1 MDSPPELATPI
12 LTPSSACINQRRS
25 AEEADKAEE
34 DEKMKPVTI
43 NNCQH
48 TTCSQEL
55 VYQRYDANTLLDR
68 SNVSSNTSESID
80 PNDDDQA
87 ELHKREILSD
97 EDAVL
102 VWTGGRSQ
110 NICSLLVTLHLLPW
124 PGLHWRPLTMQQLL
138 TTADVRRAYHRAC
151 RAVHPDHHMAT
162 SRENLASLVTKELNM
177 AWLEFGNRHDY
188 QTTSDWV
195 HFD

>member
-1 MDSPPELATPI
+1 MLPRCDAYTQS
-12 LTPSSACINQRRS
+12 
-25 AEEADKAEE
+25 
-34 DEKMKPVTI
+34 DESKVK
-43 NNCQH
+43 
-48 TTCSQEL
+48 
-55 VYQRYDANTLLDR
+55 
-68 SNVSSNTSESID
+68 SNPSESFD
-80 PNDDDQA
+80 PLNT
-87 ELHKREILSD
+87 ELGQDAREQEEVVSD
-97 EDAVL
+97 EEKVR
-102 VWTGGRSQ
+102 VWTEGRST
-110 NICSLLVTLHLLPW
+110 NICSLLVSLHLLPW